1 MRLTSHDLRDL
12 QILKYY
18 RLVRKWACKTYG
30 LTDADLELLIYL
42 DCKGRFTRQE
52 FIDGTYTMSWDKN
65 RWEKLRRNGW
75 IEAWRHRNR
84 TTIKYSVFKT
94 SFKCSHLISRIYRIL
109 LGEEDIPFSKV
120 VNNAEGILDKVIT
133 TDKERDE
140 AKLAL
145 KSLLLEAEKE
155 AFAKEV
161 EDRKS
166 ARDMYKDDAFIQKVL
181 ATLFTAA
188 YFGLSFMMFKVFV
201 VKEINLGEFEI
212 SFISTIF
219 GAMSAKVN
227 TVVDFFFGGSSKKNE
242 QIKK

>member
-1 MRLTSHDLRDL
+1 M
-12 QILKYY
+12 IGKF
-18 RLVRKWACKTYG
+18 VNG
-30 LTDADLELLIYL
+30 LFGKIVD
-42 DCKGRFTRQE
+42 
-52 FIDGTYTMSWDKN
+52 
-65 RWEKLRRNGW
+65 
-75 IEAWRHRNR
+75 
-84 TTIKYSVFKT
+84 
-94 SFKCSHLISRIYRIL
+94 
-109 LGEEDIPFSKV
+109 
-120 VNNAEGILDKVIT
+120 NAEGILDKVVT

-145 KSLLLEAEKE
+145 RRLLLEAETE

-188 YFGLSFMMFKVFV
+188 YFGLSFMMFRYFV
-201 VKEINLGEFEI
+201 VGDIEMGEFEI

-242 QIKK
+242 QQQNNNK

>member
-1 MRLTSHDLRDL
+1 M
-12 QILKYY
+12 IGKFIG
-18 RLVRKWACKTYG
+18 G
-30 LTDADLELLIYL
+30 LF
-42 DCKGRFTRQE
+42 G
-52 FIDGTYTMSWDKN
+52 
-65 RWEKLRRNGW
+65 
-75 IEAWRHRNR
+75 
-84 TTIKYSVFKT
+84 
-94 SFKCSHLISRIYRIL
+94 
-109 LGEEDIPFSKV
+109 KV

-145 KSLLLEAEKE
+145 RRLLLEAEAE
-155 AFAKEV
+155 AFNKEV

-166 ARDMYKDDAFIQKVL
+166 ARDMYKDDAFIQKIL

-188 YFGLSFMMFKVFV
+188 YFGLSFMMFKFFV
-201 VKEINLGEFEI
+201 MKDINLGEFEI

-242 QIKK
+242 QQNKK

>member
-1 MRLTSHDLRDL
+1 M
-12 QILKYY
+12 IGKI
-18 RLVRKWACKTYG
+18 ANG
-30 LTDADLELLIYL
+30 LFGKIVD
-42 DCKGRFTRQE
+42 
-52 FIDGTYTMSWDKN
+52 
-65 RWEKLRRNGW
+65 
-75 IEAWRHRNR
+75 
-84 TTIKYSVFKT
+84 
-94 SFKCSHLISRIYRIL
+94 
-109 LGEEDIPFSKV
+109 
-120 VNNAEGILDKVIT
+120 NAEGILDKVIT

-145 KSLLLEAEKE
+145 RRVLLEAEAE

-188 YFGLSFMMFKVFV
+188 YFGLSFMMFRYFV
-201 VKEINLGEFEI
+201 MGDIEMGEFEI

-227 TVVDFFFGGSSKKNE
+227 TVVDFFFGGSYKKNE
-242 QIKK
+242 QQQINNK

>member
-1 MRLTSHDLRDL
+1 M
-12 QILKYY
+12 IWKF
-18 RLVRKWACKTYG
+18 VNG
-30 LTDADLELLIYL
+30 LFGKIVD
-42 DCKGRFTRQE
+42 
-52 FIDGTYTMSWDKN
+52 
-65 RWEKLRRNGW
+65 
-75 IEAWRHRNR
+75 
-84 TTIKYSVFKT
+84 
-94 SFKCSHLISRIYRIL
+94 
-109 LGEEDIPFSKV
+109 
-120 VNNAEGILDKVIT
+120 NAEGILDKVIT

-145 KSLLLEAEKE
+145 RRVLLEAEAE

-188 YFGLSFMMFKVFV
+188 YFGLSFMMFRYFV
-201 VKEINLGEFEI
+201 MGDIQMGEFEI

-242 QIKK
+242 QQTNK

>member
-1 MRLTSHDLRDL
+1 MIGNVIGSL
-12 QILKYY
+12 
-18 RLVRKWACKTYG
+18 
-30 LTDADLELLIYL
+30 
-42 DCKGRFTRQE
+42 
-52 FIDGTYTMSWDKN
+52 
-65 RWEKLRRNGW
+65 
-75 IEAWRHRNR
+75 
-84 TTIKYSVFKT
+84 
-94 SFKCSHLISRIYRIL
+94 
-109 LGEEDIPFSKV
+109 FSKV
-120 VNNAEGILDKVIT
+120 VNNAEGILDKVVT
-133 TDKERDE
+133 TDKERAE
-140 AKLAL
+140 AKLAI

-242 QIKK
+242 QVNKK

>member
-1 MRLTSHDLRDL
+1 M
-12 QILKYY
+12 IGKFIG
-18 RLVRKWACKTYG
+18 G
-30 LTDADLELLIYL
+30 LF
-42 DCKGRFTRQE
+42 G
-52 FIDGTYTMSWDKN
+52 
-65 RWEKLRRNGW
+65 
-75 IEAWRHRNR
+75 
-84 TTIKYSVFKT
+84 
-94 SFKCSHLISRIYRIL
+94 
-109 LGEEDIPFSKV
+109 KV
-120 VNNAEGILDKVIT
+120 VDNAEGILDKVIT

-145 KSLLLEAEKE
+145 KRVLLEAEKE

-166 ARDMYKDDAFIQKVL
+166 ARDMYKDDAFIQKIL

-188 YFGLSFMMFKVFV
+188 YFGLSFMMFKYFV
-201 VKEINLGEFEI
+201 MGDIEMGEFEI

-242 QIKK
+242 QQIKK

>member
-1 MRLTSHDLRDL
+1 M
-12 QILKYY
+12 IGKI
-18 RLVRKWACKTYG
+18 ANG
-30 LTDADLELLIYL
+30 LFGKIVD
-42 DCKGRFTRQE
+42 
-52 FIDGTYTMSWDKN
+52 
-65 RWEKLRRNGW
+65 
-75 IEAWRHRNR
+75 
-84 TTIKYSVFKT
+84 
-94 SFKCSHLISRIYRIL
+94 
-109 LGEEDIPFSKV
+109 
-120 VNNAEGILDKVIT
+120 NAEGILDKVIT

-145 KSLLLEAEKE
+145 KRLLLEAEAE

-166 ARDMYKDDAFIQKVL
+166 ARDMYKDDAFIQKIL

-188 YFGLSFMMFKVFV
+188 YFGLSFMMFRYFV
-201 VKEINLGEFEI
+201 MGDIEMGEFEI

-242 QIKK
+242 QQLKNK